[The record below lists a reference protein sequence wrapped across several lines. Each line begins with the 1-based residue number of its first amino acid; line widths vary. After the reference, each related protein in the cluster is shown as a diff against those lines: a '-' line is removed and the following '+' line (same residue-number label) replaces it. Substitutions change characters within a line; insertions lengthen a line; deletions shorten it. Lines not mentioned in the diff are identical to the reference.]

1 MKKRY
6 NPFTGTLDYIG
17 DSGGSGTGLTIKDV
31 VHSILLDSD
40 ETATLPVASILF
52 DNDSILYND
61 DGEL

>member
-1 MKKRY
+1 MKKRF
-6 NPFTGTLDYIG
+6 NPFTGTLDYVG
-17 DSGGSGTGLTIKDV
+17 DGGGGGSSLTIKDV
-31 VHSILLDSD
+31 VDAILLDSD